1 MTPETKHSTFYFWAV
16 GRETRLNDP
25 EFTEQMRA
33 GFIHAFE
40 HEDKPM
46 IAQQQVMMEDQDFW
60 NLEPVVL
67 KGDIGAVMARR
78 KLLQLLREERD
89 SAANRN

>member
-1 MTPETKHSTFYFWAV
+1 MTSETAGSTFYFWAV

-40 HEDKPM
+40 NEDKPM
-46 IAQQQVMMEDQDFW
+46 IAQQQAMMEGKDFW
-60 NLEPVVL
+60 ELGPLVL
-67 KGDIGAVMARR
+67 KGDTGAVMARR
-78 KLLQLLREERD
+78 RLLQLLREEQ
-89 SAANRN
+89 SATGD